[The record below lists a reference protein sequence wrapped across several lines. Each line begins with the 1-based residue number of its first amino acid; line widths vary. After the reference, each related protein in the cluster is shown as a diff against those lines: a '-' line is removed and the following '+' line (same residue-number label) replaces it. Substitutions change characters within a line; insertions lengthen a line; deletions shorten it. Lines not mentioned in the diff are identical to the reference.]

1 MWYARARLAGSSVEC
16 RVTKRSGD
24 GRSGARGICGQG
36 MSLFAF
42 FCWSGDSGGKG
53 LFFMHMNVTW
63 VVGEV
68 TDKADDGRRA
78 ERMNV
83 FFSFFIVLEIEGGDG
98 PNM

>member
-1 MWYARARLAGSSVEC
+1 VGKACLFLLFFVGVET
-16 RVTKRSGD
+16 V
-24 GRSGARGICGQG
+24 
-36 MSLFAF
+36 
-42 FCWSGDSGGKG
+42 GGKG